1 MEKGKRGLGRVVI
14 GEGVG
19 GGIKGNTPP
28 SHPSVVG
35 SILGFGGWFWG
46 GVRVRVFG
54 DFDYRGRMYVP
65 PPFVSV

>member
-1 MEKGKRGLGRVVI
+1 MGKRKRGLGRVVT

-35 SILGFGGWFWG
+35 SILGFGGWFW
-46 GVRVRVFG
+46 VRVRVRVLG
-54 DFDYRGRMYVP
+54 DFD
-65 PPFVSV
+65 

>member
-1 MEKGKRGLGRVVI
+1 MGKRKRGLGRVVT

-46 GVRVRVFG
+46 GVRVRVLG
-54 DFDYRGRMYVP
+54 DFD
-65 PPFVSV
+65 